1 MTEAAYSPRGDH
13 SRLMDR
19 MYRHQRHIYDL
30 TRKYYLLGRDRMIA
44 EIDAGDG
51 SRVLEIGCG
60 TGRNL
65 IVTARKYPGARC
77 FGIDVSTAMLTSAI
91 TAISRADLAA
101 RISVAH
107 ADATR
112 FDPGRLFGTTQ
123 FDRIFI
129 SYSLSMIPQWRGA
142 LDTAITLL
150 APNGELR
157 IVDFGGQEGLPVAF
171 KRLLWGWLGAFHVA
185 PRDDL
190 EATLKAR
197 AAAIGASLAFERPYR
212 GYAQYAALRR
222 PTGMSGHD
230 GRL

>member
-1 MTEAAYSPRGDH
+1 MSWRADLTTAGAMEVMNRT
-13 SRLMDR
+13 
-19 MYRHQRHIYDL
+19 YRHQRHIYDL

-44 EIDAGDG
+44 EIDARDG

-65 IVTARKYPGARC
+65 IATARKYPGARC

-91 TAISRADLAA
+91 KAISRAGLSS

-112 FDPGRLFGTTQ
+112 FDPGLLFGIPQ

-129 SYSLSMIPQWRGA
+129 SYSLSMIPQWYGV
-142 LDTAITLL
+142 LDMAISLL

-157 IVDFGGQEGLPVAF
+157 IVDFGGQEGLPGTF
-171 KRLLWGWLGAFHVA
+171 KRLLWSWLGAFHVA

-190 EATLKAR
+190 EAILTAR
-197 AAAIGASLAFERPYR
+197 AAAIGASLTFERPYR

-222 PTGMSGHD
+222 
-230 GRL
+230 